1 MRNDVKQP
9 CALCARFTTKGH
21 EQQAAHGLGY
31 CTGYEVYVR
40 ADNPP
45 TVLFKP
51 APAGQI
57 GERKAF
63 LAQHQGEQQKSETE
77 TA

>member
-1 MRNDVKQP
+1 MNHPKEP

-21 EQQAAHGLGY
+21 EQQAAHGIGF

-51 APAGQI
+51 APAGQVS
-57 GERKAF
+57 ERRAY
-63 LAQHQGEQQKSETE
+63 LAQHQGEQQQNETE

>member
-1 MRNDVKQP
+1 MKPRDP
-9 CALCARFTTKGH
+9 CAMCARFTTKGH
-21 EQQAAHGLGY
+21 EQQASMGLGF
-31 CTGYEVYVR
+31 CVGYEVYVR
-40 ADNPP
+40 ADAPP

-57 GERKAF
+57 AERRAF
-63 LAQHQGEQQKSETE
+63 LEQHKEKE

>member
-1 MRNDVKQP
+1 MTRAHEP
-9 CALCARFTTKGH
+9 CAMCARFTRKGH
-21 EQQAAHGLGY
+21 EHQAAHGLGF

-40 ADNPP
+40 ADAPP

-57 GERKAF
+57 NERRAF
-63 LAQHQGEQQKSETE
+63 LEQHRDKQQKLETE
-77 TA
+77 KA

>member
-1 MRNDVKQP
+1 MRNEARQP
-9 CALCARFTTKGH
+9 CAMCARFTTKGH
-21 EQQAAHGLGY
+21 EQQAAEGLGY
-31 CTGYEVYVR
+31 CIGYEVYVR

-63 LAQHQGEQQKSETE
+63 LEQHSKHKEP
-77 TA
+77 A

>member
-1 MRNDVKQP
+1 MRNEAKQP
-9 CALCARFTTKGH
+9 CAMCARFDYETYP
-21 EQQAAHGLGY
+21 QQAAQGLGY

-63 LAQHQGEQQKSETE
+63 LAQHSMEV
-77 TA
+77 A

>member
-1 MRNDVKQP
+1 MKTHEP
-9 CALCARFTTKGH
+9 CAMCAKFTTQGH

-57 GERKAF
+57 GERKAY
-63 LAQHQGEQQKSETE
+63 LARQRTNSNEGITQ
-77 TA
+77 

>member
-1 MRNDVKQP
+1 MKAHEP
-9 CALCARFTTKGH
+9 CAMCAKFTRQGH

-57 GERKAF
+57 SERKAY
-63 LAQHQGEQQKSETE
+63 LAQHQGKQMGM
-77 TA
+77 A

>member
-1 MRNDVKQP
+1 MTRAHEP
-9 CALCARFTTKGH
+9 CALCARFTTKDH

-31 CTGYEVYVR
+31 RTGYEVYVR

-63 LAQHQGEQQKSETE
+63 LAKHSMEV
-77 TA
+77 A